1 MNPNMKP
8 LKKKTKKMMARIAA
22 CTTALA
28 ILVPVCLSP
37 VLQAVSMKS
46 QSQTNSQVD
55 EKLLEAF
62 EESKNESSNFYDV
75 EEILDGATIRVSME
89 DEIINVRLLGLE
101 IPEEMEESALSYLV
115 KSLADYPVRLEFDS
129 SLSQE
134 KEDEETQFAYVFLPD
149 GTFLNEKLLEEGV
162 AMLIE
167 DAEEFM
173 YFNELQS
180 AENKAKYSKIGVWEE
195 EIPDQNGVEQ

>member
-1 MNPNMKP
+1 MKP